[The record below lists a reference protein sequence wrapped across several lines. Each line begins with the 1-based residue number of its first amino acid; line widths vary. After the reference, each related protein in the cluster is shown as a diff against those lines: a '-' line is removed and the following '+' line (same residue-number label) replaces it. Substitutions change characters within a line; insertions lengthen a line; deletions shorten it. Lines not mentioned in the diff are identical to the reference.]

1 MITFFRKIRIQ
12 LMKENKIS
20 KYLLYAVSEIMLV
33 VIGIYIAIQFNNWNE
48 GRKDENAI
56 KQVLVGVQSDL
67 LSDMQEIK
75 YAEEFFSTWD
85 SISALIIDKKLTHED
100 YTSNYAND
108 LVGIGRYEYPIIIS
122 DKSFQLLQNYKDKIP
137 SQYLDIISELN
148 VTYGETRTFM
158 ELSQQDLSGL
168 RKKLDE
174 FLFQQEWYVDLE
186 NGRMNEEI
194 IDFFL
199 NNKSYPKY
207 IYEYRSLTKQVKQ
220 YAQGQYNNL
229 MLSYLIIRDQISP
242 NSMLP
247 TQIKSSV
254 LFNKDEIQDYSGV
267 YEFDSESLELSF
279 YEFHGFLMSKNSSS
293 KDIYGQYYLMSKL
306 GRDSVEYSFDE
317 NFLFV
322 FKRNNDGEVI
332 ELTSNFDSDIIL
344 GKKVK

>member
-1 MITFFRKIRIQ
+1 MEQK
-12 LMKENKIS
+12 KVS

-48 GRKDENAI
+48 ARKDENAI
-56 KQVLVGVQSDL
+56 KQVLIGVQSDL

-75 YAEEFFSTWD
+75 YAEEYFLTWD
-85 SISALIIDKKLTHED
+85 SISALIIDKKLTYED
-100 YTSNYAND
+100 YNSSYASD
-108 LVGIGRYEYPIIIS
+108 LVQIGRYEYPIIMS

-148 VTYGETRTFM
+148 VTYGETRTYM
-158 ELSQQDLSGL
+158 ELSQQDVSDL
-168 RKKLDE
+168 KNKLDE
-174 FLFQQEWYVDLE
+174 FLFEQEWYVDLE

-199 NNKSYPKY
+199 NNKTYPKY
-207 IYEYRSLTKQVKQ
+207 INEYRSLTKQVKQ

-242 NSMLP
+242 NSILP

-254 LFNKDEIQDYSGV
+254 LFDKNEIQDYAGV
-267 YEFDSESLELSF
+267 YEFDSESFEMVF
-279 YEFHGFLMSKNSSS
+279 YEDHGLLLNKTTSS
-293 KDIYGQYYLMSKL
+293 KDIYGQYYLISKL
-306 GRDSVEYSFDE
+306 GRDSVVYSFNE

-322 FKRNNDGEVI
+322 FKRNNDGEVTD
-332 ELTSNFDSDIIL
+332 LAASFDSDIIL